1 VGHYNPEVSNRYLSS
16 MFEIKN
22 IDLSGVYILWVTY
35 LFYDEPF
42 LRKLYQ
48 VTLGHV
54 YSNYERKLILP
65 CIPPPNILDHESPC
79 GFLFTVVMTLC
90 ELYKL

>member
-1 VGHYNPEVSNRYLSS
+1 MEIICSSETLTNTFKTVGHYNPEVSNRYLSS

-65 CIPPPNILDHESPC
+65 CIPPPQYFRS
-79 GFLFTVVMTLC
+79 
-90 ELYKL
+90 